1 LTGHEPIK
9 SGDAGDI
16 EHLSLVLPIASFVL
30 TDNRMARRVHELGL
44 DDKWGARVFSL
55 SSTEQFLSA
64 LSAL

>member
-1 LTGHEPIK
+1 
-9 SGDAGDI
+9 
-16 EHLSLVLPIASFVL
+16 VLPIASFVL